1 MYPHTD
7 DASQATHE
15 SAKTLFEDV
24 KEQGEASVPS
34 VLEYIERTED
44 VEGSGQPRELELE
57 GSNDLNNLTPLP
69 TIAPSSAPTCGFA
82 RATRLGRSAWAF
94 LKKLRRYGRKP
105 T

>member
-1 MYPHTD
+1 
-7 DASQATHE
+7 
-15 SAKTLFEDV
+15 
-24 KEQGEASVPS
+24 VPS

-82 RATRLGRSAWAF
+82 
-94 LKKLRRYGRKP
+94 
-105 T
+105 